1 MEEAGSTISLFFRS
15 SFHQNYYSI
24 SKNLRNR
31 FGSRCP
37 NPYISRLS
45 DYFILSSLESKET
58 RIVEG
63 ANWKG
68 ELLSRA
74 DESDFTVFNFD
85 SALKNFSFF
94 PLLFSSKF
102 SKKIVT
108 CLSPPPSRSPE
119 MRSKRESKFIQSF
132 RLKIFI
138 RSVQFSSCLLFLF
151 IRTDKL
157 IDREKKSVLENIVK
171 HKISKRSLPPT
182 LSKQIL
188 VYSRVRFTKTL
199 IKFNLH
205 DIIFFTIISTGG

>member
-1 MEEAGSTISLFFRS
+1 MSNILT
-15 SFHQNYYSI
+15 
-24 SKNLRNR
+24 
-31 FGSRCP
+31 
-37 NPYISRLS
+37 ISRLS

-74 DESDFTVFNFD
+74 DESDLTVFNFD

-102 SKKIVT
+102 SKKNSN
-108 CLSPPPSRSPE
+108 LSDPSPPSRSPE
-119 MRSKRESKFIQSF
+119 MRSKQESKFIQSF

-188 VYSRVRFTKTL
+188 VYSVFDSRKR
-199 IKFNLH
+199 
-205 DIIFFTIISTGG
+205 

>member
-1 MEEAGSTISLFFRS
+1 M
-15 SFHQNYYSI
+15 
-24 SKNLRNR
+24 SKILT
-31 FGSRCP
+31 
-37 NPYISRLS
+37 ISRLS

-102 SKKIVT
+102 SKKNSN
-108 CLSPPPSRSPE
+108 LSDPFPPSRSPE
-119 MRSKRESKFIQSF
+119 MRSKREKFIQSF

-157 IDREKKSVLENIVK
+157 IGREKKSVLENIVK

-188 VYSRVRFTKTL
+188 VYSRVRFTKAL